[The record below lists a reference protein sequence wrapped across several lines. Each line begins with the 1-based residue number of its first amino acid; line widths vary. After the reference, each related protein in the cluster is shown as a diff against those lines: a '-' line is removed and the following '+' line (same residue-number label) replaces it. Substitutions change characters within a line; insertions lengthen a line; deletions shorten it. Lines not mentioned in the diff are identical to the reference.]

1 MLRTSLHIE
10 PSYFHIHSLL
20 LFFFFSLRSD
30 DSTFSFIL
38 FSSFFFFSGLF
49 RFGLTCKLRF
59 LHHLQAPMPRVGTH
73 AGFASPA
80 SSGHMGRCSSYSTK
94 FRFHSTKLLVAGHSA
109 LSVQLTV
116 SELFTQFPY
125 GHTALVYTHQASS
138 SASLAGVP
146 ASAFLAVSV
155 CFAVSHTAH
164 QSRSLLAA

>member
-1 MLRTSLHIE
+1 LQ
-10 PSYFHIHSLL
+10 PSYFHIHSL
-20 LFFFFSLRSD
+20 FFSL
-30 DSTFSFIL
+30 FL
-38 FSSFFFFSGLF
+38 FWTLQVWP
-49 RFGLTCKLRF
+49 
-59 LHHLQAPMPRVGTH
+59 HLQAKVSTSPSSSDLGTVPMLQVSPH
-73 AGFASPA
+73 LQAKIFASSS
-80 SSGHMGRCSSYSTK
+80 SSGHMGRCPLL
-94 FRFHSTKLLVAGHSA
+94 STKLLVAGHSS

-164 QSRSLLAA
+164 QSRAAVHVLLPFQGH